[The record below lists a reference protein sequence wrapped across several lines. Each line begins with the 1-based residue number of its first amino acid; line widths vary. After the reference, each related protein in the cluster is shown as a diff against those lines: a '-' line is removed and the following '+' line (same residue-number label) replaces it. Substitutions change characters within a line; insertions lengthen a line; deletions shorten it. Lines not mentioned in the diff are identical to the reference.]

1 VSVNLNSRKLKLNV
15 FSLRSILDA
24 YEKTAFAYIQTN
36 QQKVFSQSSPRHKLE
51 GASNE
56 PIDINSDSEDD
67 IAYIPRGPTSTPSRS
82 QTQTQTPDWDSDS
95 STKNLGKTL
104 KLVLRS
110 ALTGSKEITL
120 TVRTT
125 TRCDAVVKAFI
136 KKAKLGEDKYP
147 ELFADGSGG
156 VVSRRGKKAVVGSGK
171 NPQLSL
177 DGDKFNNDTQIGQ
190 TDLEDGDMVEV
201 SGL

>member
-1 VSVNLNSRKLKLNV
+1 MFHLG
-15 FSLRSILDA
+15 A

-36 QQKVFSQSSPRHKLE
+36 QRKVFSQLPSPKRKPG
-51 GASNE
+51 GASSE

-67 IAYIPRGPTSTPSRS
+67 MVYIPRGTSTFRASTPPRS
-82 QTQTQTPDWDSDS
+82 QTQTQTPAWDSDS
-95 STKNLGKTL
+95 TTKNLGKTL

-110 ALTGSKEITL
+110 ALTGSKVIPL

-136 KKAKLGEDKYP
+136 RKAGLEDGKYP
-147 ELFADGSGG
+147 ELFAGGGEG
-156 VVSRRGKKAVVGSGK
+156 VVSRRGKKEVVGSGK

-177 DGDKFNNDTQIGQ
+177 DGDKFDNDTQIGQ
-190 TDLEDGDMVEV
+190 IDLEDGDLVEV
-201 SGL
+201 LGL